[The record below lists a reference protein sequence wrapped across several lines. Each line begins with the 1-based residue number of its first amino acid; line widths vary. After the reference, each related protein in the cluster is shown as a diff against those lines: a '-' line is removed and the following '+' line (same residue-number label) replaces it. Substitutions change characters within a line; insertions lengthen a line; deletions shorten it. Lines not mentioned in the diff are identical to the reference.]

1 MADPDV
7 FTLSAHEL
15 RDVKSN
21 LERVSMTLTGEHQLR
36 AMRLRDFLETFD
48 PQENSKLQER
58 IESLE
63 DDLKDVARMAPL
75 QPVRDA
81 LDDAFKD
88 ARWGANITDMVTD
101 ALENWRAQKLT
112 LDTVDPTDLINQ
124 IDRYV
129 VERIERGLKDHVAP
143 ALDELT
149 HDLGKHS

>member
-1 MADPDV
+1 VADPDV